1 MKILLIGLGSMG
13 TKYLSCLQKKGGIE
27 IAALRTAKGA
37 LTTHTDITQ
46 FYNVP
51 DALDY
56 QPDGVIIANPTS
68 LHVASALPFLEKG
81 IKVMIEK
88 PIAHSVDECNKLSA
102 YKDLLI
108 VAYGMR
114 FLPVST
120 HIKDVLKKEK
130 IFKVSFKRSFYLPKW
145 HPYADYRD
153 EYTAKASLGGGVI
166 RTLSHEIDL
175 MHYWFGVPQTV
186 TGITDKI
193 SHLEI
198 DTDDFAFF
206 TAKYNDRVRVN
217 FELDFFSPININT
230 GEALTDKGRY
240 WWDTKTLNFMSY
252 TAGNVEEI
260 LEFCSEMF
268 TEMYQAQVDDF
279 INFINGS
286 ETKSATFDTS
296 LQVLTLIEKLDG
308 CRS

>member
-13 TKYLSCLQKKGGIE
+13 AKYLSCLQKEGGIE
-27 IAALRTAKGA
+27 IAALRTAKGS
-37 LTTHTDITQ
+37 LTNNKEITQ
-46 FYNVP
+46 YYSVP
-51 DALDY
+51 DALAF

-88 PIAHSVDECNKLSA
+88 PIAHSVEECNKLSG
-102 YKDLLI
+102 YKNLLI

-114 FLPVST
+114 FLPIST
-120 HIKDVLKKEK
+120 YIKGLLEKEK
-130 IFKVSFKRSFYLPKW
+130 VFKVSFKRSFYLPKW

-198 DTDDFAFF
+198 DTDDIAFF

-240 WWDTKTLNFMSY
+240 SWDTKTLNFMSY
-252 TAGNVEEI
+252 TAGTVEEI
-260 LEFCSEMF
+260 LEFSSAMF